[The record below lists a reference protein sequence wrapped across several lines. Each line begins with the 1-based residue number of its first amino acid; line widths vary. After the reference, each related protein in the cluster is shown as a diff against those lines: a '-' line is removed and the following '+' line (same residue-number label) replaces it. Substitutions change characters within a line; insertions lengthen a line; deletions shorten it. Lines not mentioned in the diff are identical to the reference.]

1 MLPLILEVK
10 ANWSPIMI
18 RSEQICPRLMVNYV
32 LRSGWVSIC
41 ARGGA
46 GLNLSTYIHS
56 GTHSIQSGADISE
69 TNHSQLLKNSSWLFH
84 WTQIFIAMTNASIF
98 ALYAPSQ
105 NAFVVEQQYSECGVI
120 SPLSFWHRLPP
131 TSKKTQT
138 LTVTPHLQ
146 WQTDEHTFTCDF
158 YPTIETTS
166 SIQWQFAFFRWSENK
181 DTHSIGWG

>member
-10 ANWSPIMI
+10 ENWSPIMI

-69 TNHSQLLKNSSWLFH
+69 TNHSQLLRNSSWLFR
-84 WTQIFIAMTNASIF
+84 WTQIFISMTNTFICA
-98 ALYAPSQ
+98 
-105 NAFVVEQQYSECGVI
+105 I
-120 SPLSFWHRLPP
+120 SKCICCRS
-131 TSKKTQT
+131 
-138 LTVTPHLQ
+138 
-146 WQTDEHTFTCDF
+146 
-158 YPTIETTS
+158 S
-166 SIQWQFAFFRWSENK
+166 SIQSVVSLAHFPSGTACHPPPRKLKHLQLHLICNGKQTNILSLVIFTPHWNNLINSMTICIFRWSENK